1 MLKRY
6 EARDDLLERLD
17 GVVAAASRTE
27 FYRDRFGARK
37 GVRSLEEF
45 RELPVT
51 PIAEY
56 RRSSLADAVNL
67 PGEIEWIMGQYAG
80 QRGDRVAVSEGPE
93 ESATRCDLFV
103 DAVKERFGPSA
114 GSGQAPGVGSGQGP
128 GAGPFDKLRGASG
141 QGPGAVAAVLA
152 PGFRRFFG
160 AELCTAL
167 IRAGVTT
174 HLFIDSG
181 PRAYELL
188 RHVGPDLLAAP
199 CDEVDEA
206 RLPET
211 VRLCVTFGQRRALAS
226 RRQLDLLYV
235 DGLGF
240 LGQSDDCRSY
250 ALNSDEY
257 LFETSPRGLLVATQL
272 FNRVQPM
279 IRIETCLAV
288 ETLDESASV
297 LVRAEVRHGL
307 PRGAPTTSARLGS
320 GTGKSSCS
328 SA

>member
-1 MLKRY
+1 MLRRY

-17 GVVAAASRTE
+17 GVVAAAARTE
-27 FYRDRFGARK
+27 FYSRRLGGRK
-37 GVRSLEEF
+37 GVGSLDEF

-56 RRSSLADAVNL
+56 RRASLADAVSL

-80 QRGDRVAVSEGPE
+80 QRDDRIAVAEGPE

-103 DAVKERFGPSA
+103 DAVKERFDPSTGSGQAPSA
-114 GSGQAPGVGSGQGP
+114 GSGWGG
-128 GAGPFDKLRGASG
+128 D
-141 QGPGAVAAVLA
+141 AVAAVLA

-174 HLFIDSG
+174 HLFIEDG

-188 RHVGPDLLAAP
+188 RELGPDLLAAP
-199 CDEVDEA
+199 CDDVDEA
-206 RLPET
+206 RLPDA

-226 RRQLDLLYV
+226 CRQLDLLYV

-257 LFETSPRGLLVATQL
+257 LFEASRRGRLVVTQL

-288 ETLDESASV
+288 GTLDEGAAV
-297 LVRAEVRHGL
+297 FVRAEGSDAA
-307 PRGAPTTSARLGS
+307 APSDR
-320 GTGKSSCS
+320 
-328 SA
+328 

>member
-1 MLKRY
+1 MLRRY

-17 GVVAAASRTE
+17 GVVAAAARTG
-27 FYRDRFGARK
+27 FYRSRLGGRG
-37 GVRSLEEF
+37 GVRSQEDF

-56 RRSSLADAVNL
+56 RRASLADAVSL

-80 QRGDRVAVSEGPE
+80 QRDDRIAVAEGPE

-103 DAVKERFGPSA
+103 DAVKERFDPSA
-114 GSGQAPGVGSGQGP
+114 GSGWGL
-128 GAGPFDKLRGASG
+128 D
-141 QGPGAVAAVLA
+141 AVAAVLA

-174 HLFIDSG
+174 HLFIEDG

-188 RHVGPDLLAAP
+188 RRVGPDLLAAP
-199 CDEVDEA
+199 CDDVDEA
-206 RLPET
+206 RLPESA
-211 VRLCVTFGQRRALAS
+211 RLCVTFGRRRALAS

-250 ALNSDEY
+250 ALNGDEY

-279 IRIETCLAV
+279 IRIETCLV
-288 ETLDESASV
+288 VGTLDEDAAV
-297 LVRAEVRHGL
+297 FVRGEE
-307 PRGAPTTSARLGS
+307 
-320 GTGKSSCS
+320 S
-328 SA
+328 SAARATEP

>member
-1 MLKRY
+1 MLRRY
-6 EARDDLLERLD
+6 GARDDLLERLD
-17 GVVAAASRTE
+17 SVVAAASRTE
-27 FYRDRFGARK
+27 FYRARLGGRE

-45 RELPVT
+45 RELPMT

-56 RRSSLADAVNL
+56 RRARLADAVSL
-67 PGEIEWIMGQYAG
+67 PGEIEWVMGQYAG
-80 QRGDRVAVSEGPE
+80 QRDDRIAVAEGPE

-103 DAVKERFGPSA
+103 DAVKERFA
-114 GSGQAPGVGSGQGP
+114 QGP
-128 GAGPFDKLRGASG
+128 D
-141 QGPGAVAAVLA
+141 AVAAVLA

-174 HLFIDSG
+174 HLFIEDG

-188 RHVGPDLLAAP
+188 RRVGPDLVAAP
-199 CDEVDEA
+199 CDDVDEA

-211 VRLCVTFGQRRALAS
+211 ARLCVTFGQRRALAS

-250 ALNSDEY
+250 ALNIDEY
-257 LFETSPRGLLVATQL
+257 LFETSPRGRLVVTQL

-279 IRIETCLAV
+279 IRIETCVAV
-288 ETLDESASV
+288 GTLDEDAAV
-297 LVRAEVRHGL
+297 LVRAK
-307 PRGAPTTSARLGS
+307 GS
-320 GTGKSSCS
+320 DVADRPKW
-328 SA
+328 

>member
-1 MLKRY
+1 MLRRY

-27 FYRDRFGARK
+27 FYSGRLGGRD
-37 GVRSLEEF
+37 GVGSLDEF

-51 PIAEY
+51 PIGEY
-56 RRSSLADAVNL
+56 RRASLADAVSL
-67 PGEIEWIMGQYAG
+67 PGEIEWVMGQYAG
-80 QRGDRVAVSEGPE
+80 QRDDRIAVAEGPE

-114 GSGQAPGVGSGQGP
+114 GSGWEEVGSG
-128 GAGPFDKLRGASG
+128 RGSD
-141 QGPGAVAAVLA
+141 AVAAVLA

-174 HLFIDSG
+174 HLFIEDG

-188 RHVGPDLLAAP
+188 RQVGPDLVAAP
-199 CDEVDEA
+199 CDDVDEA

-211 VRLCVTFGQRRALAS
+211 VRLCVTFGRRRALAS

-240 LGQSDDCRSY
+240 LGQSDDCREY

-257 LFETSPRGLLVATQL
+257 LFDTSRRGRLVVTQL

-288 ETLDESASV
+288 GTLDEGAAV
-297 LVRAEVRHGL
+297 FVRAEGSD
-307 PRGAPTTSARLGS
+307 PAATSDRRES
-320 GTGKSSCS
+320 QCS
-328 SA
+328 

>member
-1 MLKRY
+1 M
-6 EARDDLLERLD
+6 
-17 GVVAAASRTE
+17 
-27 FYRDRFGARK
+27 
-37 GVRSLEEF
+37 RSLEEF

-56 RRSSLADAVNL
+56 RRASLADVVSL

-80 QRGDRVAVSEGPE
+80 QRDDRVAVAEGPE

-103 DAVKERFGPSA
+103 DAVKERFDPSA
-114 GSGQAPGVGSGQGP
+114 GSGQAPS
-128 GAGPFDKLRGASG
+128 AGPFDKLRGASG
-141 QGPGAVAAVLA
+141 QGPDAVAAVLA

-174 HLFIDSG
+174 HLFIEDG

-188 RHVGPDLLAAP
+188 RRVGPDLVAAP
-199 CDEVDEA
+199 CDDVDEA
-206 RLPET
+206 RLPGSA
-211 VRLCVTFGQRRALAS
+211 RLCVTFGQRRALTS
-226 RRQLDLLYV
+226 HRQLDLLYV

-257 LFETSPRGLLVATQL
+257 LFETSPRGRLVVTQL

-279 IRIETCLAV
+279 IRIETRVAV
-288 ETLDESASV
+288 GTLDEGGTV
-297 LVRAEVRHGL
+297 LVRAG
-307 PRGAPTTSARLGS
+307 GADVAASPER
-320 GTGKSSCS
+320 
-328 SA
+328 

>member
-1 MLKRY
+1 MLRRY

-17 GVVAAASRTE
+17 GVTAAAARTE
-27 FYRDRFGARK
+27 FYGARLGGRE

-56 RRSSLADAVNL
+56 RRARLADVVSL
-67 PGEIEWIMGQYAG
+67 PGEIEWVMGQYAG
-80 QRGDRVAVSEGPE
+80 QRADRVAVAEGPE

-103 DAVKERFGPSA
+103 DAVKERFGPST
-114 GSGQAPGVGSGQGP
+114 
-128 GAGPFDKLRGASG
+128 GPFDKLRVDSG
-141 QGPGAVAAVLA
+141 RGDDAVAAVLA

-174 HLFIDSG
+174 HLFIEDG

-188 RHVGPDLLAAP
+188 RQMRPDLVAAP
-199 CDEVDEA
+199 CDDVDEA
-206 RLPET
+206 RLPESA
-211 VRLCVTFGQRRALAS
+211 RLCVTFGRRRALTS
-226 RRQLDLLYV
+226 HRQLDLLYV

-257 LFETSPRGLLVATQL
+257 LFETSPRGRLVVTQL

-279 IRIETCLAV
+279 IRIETCVAV
-288 ETLDESASV
+288 GTLDEGAAV
-297 LVRAEVRHGL
+297 LARAEGSDMAGRPG
-307 PRGAPTTSARLGS
+307 RLGRRES
-320 GTGKSSCS
+320 RCS
-328 SA
+328 

>member
-27 FYRDRFGARK
+27 FYGRRLEGRN
-37 GVRSLEEF
+37 GVGSLDEF

-51 PIAEY
+51 PIGEY
-56 RRSSLADAVNL
+56 RRASLADAVSL
-67 PGEIEWIMGQYAG
+67 PGEIEWVMGQYAG
-80 QRGDRVAVSEGPE
+80 QREDRIAVAEGPE

-103 DAVKERFGPSA
+103 DAVKERFAPST
-114 GSGQAPGVGSGQGP
+114 GSGQTQVVGSGQGSEV
-128 GAGPFDKLRGASG
+128 GSG
-141 QGPGAVAAVLA
+141 QGSDAVAAVLA
-152 PGFRRFFG
+152 PGVRRFFG

-174 HLFIDSG
+174 HLFIEDG

-188 RHVGPDLLAAP
+188 REVGPELLAAP
-199 CDEVDEA
+199 CDDVDEA

-211 VRLCVTFGQRRALAS
+211 VRLCVTFGQRRPLAS
-226 RRQLDLLYV
+226 RQQLDLLYV

-257 LFETSPRGLLVATQL
+257 LFEESERGRLVVTQL

-279 IRIETCLAV
+279 LRIETCLAV
-288 ETLDESASV
+288 GTLAEDAAV
-297 LVRAEVRHGL
+297 FVRAEARSAL
-307 PRGAPTTSARLGS
+307 PRGGRAPSTRTGS
-320 GTGKSSCS
+320 GTRESQCS
-328 SA
+328 

>member
-1 MLKRY
+1 MLRRY
-6 EARDDLLERLD
+6 EVRDDLLERLD

-27 FYRDRFGARK
+27 FYSRRLGGRK
-37 GVRSLEEF
+37 GVGSLDQF

-56 RRSSLADAVNL
+56 RRASLADAVSL

-80 QRGDRVAVSEGPE
+80 QRDDRVAVAEGPE

-103 DAVKERFGPSA
+103 DAVKERFDPST
-114 GSGQAPGVGSGQGP
+114 GSGQALVVGSGQGP
-128 GAGPFDKLRGASG
+128 VVGSG
-141 QGPGAVAAVLA
+141 QGSDAVAAVLA

-174 HLFIDSG
+174 HLFIEDG

-188 RHVGPDLLAAP
+188 RELGPDLLAAP
-199 CDEVDEA
+199 CDDVEEA

-257 LFETSPRGLLVATQL
+257 LFETSERGRLVVTQL

-288 ETLDESASV
+288 GTLDEGAAV
-297 LVRAEVRHGL
+297 FVRAEGSDPAVRSD
-307 PRGAPTTSARLGS
+307 R
-320 GTGKSSCS
+320 
-328 SA
+328 

>member
-1 MLKRY
+1 MLRRY

-27 FYRDRFGARK
+27 FYKTQLAGRA
-37 GVRSLEEF
+37 GVTSLEEF

-56 RRSSLADAVNL
+56 RRARLADVVSL

-80 QRGDRVAVSEGPE
+80 QRDDRVAVAEGPE

-103 DAVKERFGPSA
+103 DAVKERFVSRA
-114 GSGQAPGVGSGQGP
+114 
-128 GAGPFDKLRGASG
+128 D
-141 QGPGAVAAVLA
+141 AVAAVLT

-174 HLFIDSG
+174 HLFIEDG

-188 RHVGPDLLAAP
+188 RQVGPDLIAAP
-199 CDEVDEA
+199 CDDLDEA
-206 RLPET
+206 RLPGSAG
-211 VRLCVTFGQRRALAS
+211 LCVTFGQRRALTS
-226 RRQLDLLYV
+226 HRQLDLLYV

-257 LFETSPRGLLVATQL
+257 LFETSPRGRLVVTQL

-279 IRIETCLAV
+279 IRIETCVAV
-288 ETLDESASV
+288 GTLDEGAAV
-297 LVRAEVRHGL
+297 LVRAE
-307 PRGAPTTSARLGS
+307 GAEA
-320 GTGKSSCS
+320 TGPLER
-328 SA
+328 

>member
-1 MLKRY
+1 MLRRY

-17 GVVAAASRTE
+17 GVVAAAARTE
-27 FYRDRFGARK
+27 FYRDGLGGRK
-37 GVRSLEEF
+37 GVGSLDEF

-56 RRSSLADAVNL
+56 RRASLADAVSL
-67 PGEIEWIMGQYAG
+67 PGEIEWVMGQYAG
-80 QRGDRVAVSEGPE
+80 QREDRIAVAEGPE

-103 DAVKERFGPSA
+103 DAVKERFDPSA
-114 GSGQAPGVGSGQGP
+114 GSGWGEVGSGQAPGVGSGQAPSVGSGW
-128 GAGPFDKLRGASG
+128 GAD
-141 QGPGAVAAVLA
+141 AVAAVLA

-174 HLFIDSG
+174 HLFIDGG

-188 RHVGPDLLAAP
+188 RRVGPDLLAAP
-199 CDEVDEA
+199 CDDVDEA

-211 VRLCVTFGQRRALAS
+211 ARLCVTFGRQRALAS

-240 LGQSDDCRSY
+240 LGQSDDCRRY

-257 LFETSPRGLLVATQL
+257 LFETSRRGRLVVTQL

-279 IRIETCLAV
+279 VRIETCVAV
-288 ETLDESASV
+288 GTLDEGAAV
-297 LVRAEVRHGL
+297 FVRAGEAEVIDP
-307 PRGAPTTSARLGS
+307 PRR
-320 GTGKSSCS
+320 
-328 SA
+328 

>member
-1 MLKRY
+1 MLRRY
-6 EARDDLLERLD
+6 EAGDDLLERLD
-17 GVVAAASRTE
+17 GVVAAASGTA
-27 FYRDRFGARK
+27 FYRDRLGGRA

-56 RRSSLADAVNL
+56 RRASLADAVSL

-80 QRGDRVAVSEGPE
+80 QRADRIAVAEGPE

-103 DAVKERFGPSA
+103 DAVKERFGPST
-114 GSGQAPGVGSGQGP
+114 GSAQGP
-128 GAGPFDKLRGASG
+128 A
-141 QGPGAVAAVLA
+141 AVAAVLA

-174 HLFIDSG
+174 HLFIEDG

-188 RHVGPDLLAAP
+188 RRVGPDLLAAP
-199 CDEVDEA
+199 CDDVDEA
-206 RLPET
+206 RLPESA
-211 VRLCVTFGQRRALAS
+211 RLCVTFGRRRALAS

-240 LGQSDDCRSY
+240 LGQSDDCRGY

-257 LFETSPRGLLVATQL
+257 LFETSPRGLLVVTPL

-279 IRIETCLAV
+279 IRIETCVAV
-288 ETLDESASV
+288 GSLDEDAAV
-297 LVRAEVRHGL
+297 LVRAEARSAL
-307 PRGAPTTSARLGS
+307 PRGGPASSTRLGGGARGS
-320 GTGKSSCS
+320 QCS
-328 SA
+328 